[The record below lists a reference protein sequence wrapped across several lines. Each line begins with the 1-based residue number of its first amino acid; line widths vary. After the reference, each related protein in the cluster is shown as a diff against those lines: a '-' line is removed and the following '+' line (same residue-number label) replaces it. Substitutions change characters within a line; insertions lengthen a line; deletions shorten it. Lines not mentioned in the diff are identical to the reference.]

1 MKIDLQIRIQDEK
14 IIVDSPQKNHHQEYK
29 NLLGMANSRVVS
41 IGQSLDDLIKENPQN
56 EDKFREEVKFEPLYT
71 PSAEGLE
78 KLHLFLSYQRHQL
91 SVVRTPFFNSKS
103 IDLILDLP
111 KYESIDAGARNQFEF
126 SLTKFVVRT
135 LAINNDLKGWQKW
148 QRWTLELSR
157 FLSLLIW
164 PFLWYWFVL
173 SIAFMVENLG
183 VGRWLVYLAGL
194 FVIYYLLLFMKT
206 FILKFFLP
214 HDLLRGELLS
224 PSMGMGK
231 YGKFLVEKLLDQK

>member
-1 MKIDLQIRIQDEK
+1 MKIDVQIQIRDEK
-14 IIVDSPQKNHHQEYK
+14 IIVDAPQKNHHQEYK
-29 NLLGMANSRVVS
+29 NVLGMANGRVVS

-56 EDKFREEVKFEPLYT
+56 EDKFREEVKFEKLYT

-78 KLHLFLSYQRHQL
+78 KLHLFLSYQKHQL
-91 SVVRTPFFNSKS
+91 SAARSPFFSSKS
-103 IDLILDLP
+103 INLILDLP
-111 KYESIDAGARNQFEF
+111 KYENIDARARNQFEF

-135 LAINNDLKGWQKW
+135 LTINNDLKGWQNW
-148 QRWTLELSR
+148 QRWTLEAGR
-157 FLSLLIW
+157 FLSLLMW

-173 SIAFMVENLG
+173 STAFLMEGLG

-231 YGKFLVEKLLDQK
+231 YGKFLVEKLLD

>member
-1 MKIDLQIRIQDEK
+1 MNMDFQVRVDHEK
-14 IIVDSPQKNHHQEYK
+14 IFMGIPQKGEQREFK
-29 NLLGMANSRVVS
+29 NVLGLANGRVVS

-71 PSAEGLE
+71 ASAEGLE
-78 KLHLFLSYQRHQL
+78 NLHLFLSFQKHQL
-91 SVVRTPFFNSKS
+91 NAARNRFLNSKS
-103 IDLILDLP
+103 INLTLDLP
-111 KYESIDAGARNQFEF
+111 KYESIDASARDQFEF

-135 LAINNDLKGWQKW
+135 LTINNDLKGWKNW

-157 FLSLLIW
+157 HLSFLVW

-173 SIAFMVENLG
+173 SIAFLVENLG

-194 FVIYYLLLFMKT
+194 LVAYYLLLFIRT

-224 PSMGMGK
+224 PNMSMGK
-231 YGKFLVEKLLDQK
+231 YGRFLVEKLLDKE

>member
-1 MKIDLQIRIQDEK
+1 MKIDVQVQIRDEK

-29 NLLGMANSRVVS
+29 NVLGMANGRVIS

-56 EDKFREEVKFEPLYT
+56 EDKFREEVKFEKLYT

-78 KLHLFLSYQRHQL
+78 KLHLFLSFQKHQL
-91 SVVRTPFFNSKS
+91 SAARVSFLNSKS

-111 KYESIDAGARNQFEF
+111 KYESIDASARNQFEF
-126 SLTKFVVRT
+126 SLTKFVVKKLT
-135 LAINNDLKGWQKW
+135 INNDLKGWKSW
-148 QRWTLELSR
+148 QRWTLEAVR
-157 FLSLLIW
+157 FLSLLVW

-173 SIAFMVENLG
+173 STAFLMESLG

-231 YGKFLVEKLLDQK
+231 YGKFLVEKLLDKE

>member
-1 MKIDLQIRIQDEK
+1 MKIDVQIQIRDEK

-29 NLLGMANSRVVS
+29 NVLGMANGRVVS

-56 EDKFREEVKFEPLYT
+56 EDKFREEVKFEKLYT

-78 KLHLFLSYQRHQL
+78 KLHLFLGYQKHQL
-91 SVVRTPFFNSKS
+91 SVARIPFSNSKS
-103 IDLILDLP
+103 INLTLDLP
-111 KYESIDAGARNQFEF
+111 KYESIDASARNQFEF

-135 LAINNDLKGWQKW
+135 LTINNDLKGWQKW

-157 FLSLLIW
+157 FLSLLVW

-231 YGKFLVEKLLDQK
+231 YGKFLVEKLLDKE